1 MVKEMNKN
9 LKKNT
14 TAPKKNN
21 RKQTGIGIRQ
31 EKKAPV
37 RFPGT

>member
-14 TAPKKNN
+14 TPEKNN
-21 RKQTGIGIRQ
+21 RKQTGIKQ